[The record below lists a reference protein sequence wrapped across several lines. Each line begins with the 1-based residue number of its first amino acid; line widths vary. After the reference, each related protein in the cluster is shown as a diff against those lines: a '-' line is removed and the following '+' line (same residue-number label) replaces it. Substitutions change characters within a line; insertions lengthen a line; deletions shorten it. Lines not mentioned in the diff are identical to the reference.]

1 MTTFVNFAELAVQY
15 GYATLFAAAFPLSP
29 IMAMLN
35 NYIKIRYAMLS
46 STTSDLLVLAPP
58 LSSRHQPLCIH
69 LLVSTAVH
77 SLTHLPPCVLPS
89 GWTCGACA

>member
-1 MTTFVNFAELAVQY
+1 MHVLCRAATAALASCLTFLLGYGSLMTTFVNFAELAVQY

-46 STTSDLLVLAPP
+46 SLL
-58 LSSRHQPLCIH
+58 Q
-69 LLVSTAVH
+69 
-77 SLTHLPPCVLPS
+77 
-89 GWTCGACA
+89 TC

>member
-46 STTSDLLVLAPP
+46 SIL
-58 LSSRHQPLCIH
+58 Q
-69 LLVSTAVH
+69 
-77 SLTHLPPCVLPS
+77 
-89 GWTCGACA
+89 TC